1 LLHDRCLTSRQDR
14 RDTYVTFTAEASVGD
29 WAEVWE
35 PDSRMS
41 REDYLGWVEQQP
53 SGKFERIDGVVV
65 AMGP

>member
-1 LLHDRCLTSRQDR
+1 
-14 RDTYVTFTAEASVGD
+14 VGD